1 MMPFEGEH
9 PRTYMQKKKR
19 KNVLS
24 EYAINNYEFQIE

>member
-9 PRTYMQKKKR
+9 PRTYMQKKR